1 MRGVTTAY
9 GTGAERSLNAW
20 SGRVP
25 PAIADPGDGGYS
37 GKRMHRL
44 TRLSALLLAIALAV
58 QTTAQTVCEAV
69 CLGVTQS
76 GSSASTVQAK
86 ASPECHSIQTNHTP
100 SATLVPRDSECLH
113 ADAARSFRAERV
125 LIGAARWASVSL
137 PSIAFAVQRNPPSAS
152 VTDWSHA
159 PPGTTVAAI
168 ASLRL

>member
-1 MRGVTTAY
+1 M
-9 GTGAERSLNAW
+9 
-20 SGRVP
+20 P
-25 PAIADPGDGGYS
+25 PAIADPGNGSYS
-37 GKRMHRL
+37 GKRMYRL
-44 TRLSALLLAIALAV
+44 APLSAFLLAIALAV

-69 CLGVTQS
+69 CLGVIES
-76 GSSASTVQAK
+76 GSASATVQSK
-86 ASPECHSIQTNHTP
+86 ASSECHSVLTKPTP
-100 SATLVPRDSECLH
+100 SASLVPRDSECFH